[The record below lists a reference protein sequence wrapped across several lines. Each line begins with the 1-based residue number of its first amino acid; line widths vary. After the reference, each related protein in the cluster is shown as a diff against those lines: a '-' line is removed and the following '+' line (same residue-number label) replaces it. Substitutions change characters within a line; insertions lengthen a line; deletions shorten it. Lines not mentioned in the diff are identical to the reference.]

1 MSNFTYKSPPL
12 VASSALLVSFGLM
25 ALAPLAMAA
34 DSESAMQAQMRAV
47 DAKVIAWR
55 RDFHQNPELSNRETR
70 TSKIVAEHLRKLGLE
85 VETGI
90 ARTGVVA
97 LLRTGK
103 PGPTIALRAD
113 MDALPVAERVD
124 VPFKSVAKANYR
136 GEEVGVMHAC
146 GHDAHTA
153 VLMGVAE
160 ALVNSKAAL
169 RGNVLFVFQPAEE
182 GAPPGEVGGASEML
196 KAGIFEKY
204 QPDVVVGSHAWS
216 NLNTGD
222 IGYRAGPL
230 MADSNIWRVVV
241 KGKQS
246 HGSQP
251 WNGVDP
257 ILVAAQIVTSLNTI
271 VSRQVNI
278 TDNPAVLSVGI
289 IKGGVRN
296 NIIPESAEL
305 IGTLRTFTPEQKG
318 KIVAGMKRMTEN
330 VAIANGATAQF
341 ELDKYSNPV
350 VVNEPR
356 LTEKL
361 LPSLERV
368 AGKDHVKVVP
378 LVTGSEDFAY
388 FAQKVPS
395 FFFFYGVTPKDRNAA
410 TAPSNHSPEFY
421 LDEAAIPLAVRAMTA
436 TAVDYLTG
444 DR

>member
-1 MSNFTYKSPPL
+1 MSNLTYKSPPW
-12 VASSALLVSFGLM
+12 VALCTLLVS
-25 ALAPLAMAA
+25 ALQPVSARAA
-34 DSESAMQAQMRAV
+34 DLEPELRAV
-47 DAKVIAWR
+47 DAKVVAWR
-55 RDFHQNPELSNRETR
+55 RDFHQNPELSNREVR
-70 TSKIVAEHLRKLGLE
+70 TSKIVAEHLKKLGLE

-90 ARTGVVA
+90 AQTGVVA

-103 PGPTIALRAD
+103 PGPTVALRAD
-113 MDALPVAERVD
+113 MDALPVVERVD

-160 ALVNSKAAL
+160 ALVKSKAAL

-204 QPDVVVGSHAWS
+204 KPQVAIGSHAWAGM
-216 NLNTGD
+216 NTGD
-222 IGYRAGPL
+222 IGYRVGPL
-230 MADSNIWRVVV
+230 MADSNIWRIVV

-246 HGSQP
+246 HGSRP

-257 ILVAAQIVTSLNTI
+257 ILVASQIVTSLNTI
-271 VSRQVNI
+271 VSRQVDI
-278 TDNPAVLSVGI
+278 TENPAVVSVGI
-289 IKGGVRN
+289 IKSGVRN
-296 NIIPESAEL
+296 NIIPESAEM
-305 IGTLRTFTPEQKG
+305 IGTLRTFTPDQKA
-318 KIVAGMKRMTEN
+318 KIVASMKRMAEN
-330 VAIANGATAQF
+330 VAAASGATAEF

-350 VVNEPR
+350 VVNEAK

-361 LPSLERV
+361 LPGLERV

-395 FFFFYGVTPKDRNAA
+395 LFFFYGVTPKDRNAA

-421 LDEAAIPLAVRAMTA
+421 LDEAALPLAVRAMTA
-436 TAVDYLTG
+436 TAVDYLTKQ
-444 DR
+444 